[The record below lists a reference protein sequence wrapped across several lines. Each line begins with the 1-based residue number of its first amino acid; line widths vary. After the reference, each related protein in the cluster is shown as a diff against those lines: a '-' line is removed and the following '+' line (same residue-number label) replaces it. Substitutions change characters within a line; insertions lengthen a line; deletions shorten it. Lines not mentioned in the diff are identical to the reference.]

1 MGRLGKLGKLISFAE
16 EAMPNPL
23 EPNPLKHSDER
34 PAVEELLRR
43 IPGFHGYFERAYR
56 RESDAL
62 LRQHIAEKLER
73 GKRSVDGAAR
83 TLADAA
89 QIDLLPQLD
98 RVRARL
104 DKAIGRLRG
113 AMRGYSGVF
122 DLVRIDEGVLD
133 AVYAH
138 DRTLVD
144 KADAVVKRL
153 ESGARETPTAASI
166 GEMLAELDAI
176 DQACD
181 KRDEILKGLV

>member
-1 MGRLGKLGKLISFAE
+1 
-16 EAMPNPL
+16 MPNPL
-23 EPNPLKHSDER
+23 NPDPLQADPLQHSHER
-34 PAVEELLRR
+34 PAVEELVRR
-43 IPGFHGYFERAYR
+43 IPGFHGYLERAYR

-62 LRQHIAEKLER
+62 LRQHLAEHLEQ
-73 GKRSVDGAAR
+73 GKRSLDDAAR
-83 TLADAA
+83 ALADAA

-122 DLVRIDEGVLD
+122 DLVRIDENVLD
-133 AVYAH
+133 AIYAH
-138 DRTLVD
+138 DMTLAD
-144 KADAVVKRL
+144 KIADVVKRVQ
-153 ESGARETPTAASI
+153 GAARDASAASI
-166 GEMLAELDAI
+166 AEMLAELDAI

>member
-1 MGRLGKLGKLISFAE
+1 
-16 EAMPNPL
+16 MPNPQQ
-23 EPNPLKHSDER
+23 PNPLKHSDER
-34 PAVEELLRR
+34 PAAEDLLRR
-43 IPGFHGYFERAYR
+43 IPGFHGYLERTYR

-62 LRQHIAEKLER
+62 LRQHLAEQLER
-73 GKRSVDGAAR
+73 GKRGVDDAAR
-83 TLADAA
+83 TLADSA

-98 RVRARL
+98 RLRARL

-122 DLVRIDEGVLD
+122 DLVRIDETVLD

-138 DRTLVD
+138 DLTLVD
-144 KADAVVKRL
+144 KVDSVGKRL
-153 ESGARETPTAASI
+153 GAAARETPTAASI
-166 GEMLAELDAI
+166 AETLAELDAI